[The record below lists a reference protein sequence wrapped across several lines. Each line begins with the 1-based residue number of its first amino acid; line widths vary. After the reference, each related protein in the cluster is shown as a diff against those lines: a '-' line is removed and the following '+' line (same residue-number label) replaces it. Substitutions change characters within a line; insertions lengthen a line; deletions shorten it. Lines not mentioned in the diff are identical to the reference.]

1 MALLALLFAHG
12 ELWIWKMIMASYLAP
27 LVMDR
32 TPFSLD
38 VGGWGLMLANLAMV
52 LAHPIKPNPATAI
65 WTVVGLFFWF
75 STGLMFALQGV

>member
-52 LAHPIKPNPATAI
+52 LAHPIKPNPATVI
-65 WTVVGLFFWF
+65 WTIAYFVIEADLITFHEP
-75 STGLMFALQGV
+75 LNL